1 MNTHAALAEYL
12 RLDRAVSDLAPRID
26 RLYARRLAL
35 REASAH
41 LVSLS
46 STCEDAAMTAED
58 RASAATTSTALDYFI
73 AADKALHPEIVL
85 TEGEVADA
93 QMRRDAWGIVH
104 GISAEVAT

>member
-35 REASAH
+35 REASAN
-41 LVSLS
+41 LLSLT

-58 RASAATTSTALDYFI
+58 RAAAATTAPALDYFI
-73 AADKALHPEIVL
+73 AADKALHPQIVAL
-85 TEGEVADA
+85 ETEVKEA
-93 QMRRDAWGIVH
+93 QEARDAWGIVH